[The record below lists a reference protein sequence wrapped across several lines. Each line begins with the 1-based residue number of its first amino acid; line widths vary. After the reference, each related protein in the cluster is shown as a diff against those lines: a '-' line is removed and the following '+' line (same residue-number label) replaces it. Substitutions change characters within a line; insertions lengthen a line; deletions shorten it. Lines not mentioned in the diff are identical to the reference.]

1 MIQHQYILWK
11 ILCSGNWYPLC
22 KIPFMTNN
30 VFPIQTV
37 FLLSAQRGNIPF
49 NRQNIFGAI
58 FAIKSH
64 NINQSIVTTVDQDIT
79 FMIILRGW
87 WGAINK
93 SYNPLS
99 EYFSYLVPMPCIPYN
114 QGKNS
119 LRISEIC
126 LLTQKSLNFEN
137 IRIKTPGSS
146 SKGHFW
152 QNQHVVSW
160 SRGDR

>member
-1 MIQHQYILWK
+1 MQNQYIFKNTLF
-11 ILCSGNWYPLC
+11 SVNQYPIC
-22 KIPFMTNN
+22 KIPFRTNT
-30 VFPIQTV
+30 VSPIQTV
-37 FLLSAQRGNIPF
+37 VLLNAQRGNIPF

-64 NINQSIVTTVDQDIT
+64 NINQSIMPTVDQDLT
-79 FMIILRGW
+79 FRIILRVW

-126 LLTQKSLNFEN
+126 LLTQKS
-137 IRIKTPGSS
+137 
-146 SKGHFW
+146 
-152 QNQHVVSW
+152 
-160 SRGDR
+160 